1 MTAFL
6 EWVGWIGV
14 ASVLGM
20 LAIWLIVALVY
31 QADEPIDDE

>member
-1 MTAFL
+1 MTTFL

-20 LAIWLIVALVY
+20 LAIWLIVALVH
-31 QADEPIDDE
+31 QADGPIDDE